1 MASPRKIAA
10 NRRNAQYSTG
20 PRTPNGKGRVQA
32 QCIAARPCSDATCNW
47 CDRSRRRTFG
57 VENRWRKSRSLSLAF
72 CNDRRRSR
80 AGIAPGAG
88 RSPLVARLEDAG
100 RFVAGRSGSGEE
112 RPSDFVAKFASAGA
126 LRAPRVVP
134 QGSCA
139 SAAIILGSAAS
150 AWAFPHGF
158 ECFLARCLRQLA
170 QERCFSSVVLCYYT
184 ILGCIWQNEP
194 TKILR
199 NQEIPKHPASI
210 GIRIGTTQTRSPRF
224 LQNEPNCCSRSAIE
238 IAAPMLSDARSK
250 PPASSSSTRMA
261 EARACD

>member
-20 PRTPNGKGRVQA
+20 PRTAQRQGPLQA
-32 QCIAARPCSDATCNW
+32 QCIAARPCSDATCDW
-47 CDRSRRRTFG
+47 CDRSRRRAFG
-57 VENRWRKSRSLSLAF
+57 VENRWRKSRPLSLAF
-72 CNDRRRSR
+72 CNHRRRSR

-88 RSPLVARLEDAG
+88 RSPLVAHVEDAAW
-100 RFVAGRSGSGEE
+100 FVAGRSGSGEE

-126 LRAPRVVP
+126 LRAPRFVP

-199 NQEIPKHPASI
+199 NQEIPKHRPA
-210 GIRIGTTQTRSPRF
+210 RQP
-224 LQNEPNCCSRSAIE
+224 
-238 IAAPMLSDARSK
+238 
-250 PPASSSSTRMA
+250 SSLLA
-261 EARACD
+261 